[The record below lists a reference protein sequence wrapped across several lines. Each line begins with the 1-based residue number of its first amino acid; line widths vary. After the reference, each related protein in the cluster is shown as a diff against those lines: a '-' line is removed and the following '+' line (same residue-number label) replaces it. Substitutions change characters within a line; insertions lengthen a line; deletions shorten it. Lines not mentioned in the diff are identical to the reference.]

1 MRPCL
6 PRSRLKSRLLRATS
20 AGLCLAL
27 AAGPAGAQLRP
38 GAADRAKELNAQAG
52 NADAKAAVSGAA
64 NAAAA
69 STSGAGV
76 APAQT
81 RLIQHIVV
89 RGTQR
94 VEPGTVL
101 TYVGVREGDNFTP
114 AETDAALKAL
124 SATGL
129 FSDVKTSFDNATG
142 TLTIRVTENPIVNQV
157 VFEGNSKVSDKDLTK
172 EVQIKPR
179 AVFTRA
185 KVQADV
191 QRIIEVYRRNGKF
204 AARVD
209 PQIIQRPQNRVDL
222 IFSIT
227 DGPTTGVS
235 RISFSGNKIYDGDTL
250 KGQIATEESRWYKFL
265 ASNDNYDPDRLQ
277 FDRESLRR
285 FYINRGYADFKVL
298 SAVAQ
303 LTPNRESFYINFTV
317 DEGVRYQFGKIA
329 VDSKIRELP
338 AASLRPMI
346 DAKEGDIYSQ
356 DAVQKAIDALTNAA
370 GTKGYA
376 FAEVHPRIKRNKDTH
391 TIDLAFEIVQGPRVY
406 IEKINIAGN
415 TRTLD
420 RVIRRQFRLQEG
432 DAFNRVLIDRS
443 RTRIRGLGF
452 FKDVD
457 VKNVPGS
464 QPDRTN
470 LTVNVTEQSTGA
482 LSVGLGYSSTTSLLG
497 EISYTEANMFG
508 RGQNLR
514 VSLQASYITK
524 TAQLS
529 FTEPYFLDRDLSA
542 GFDLYRVQTNYEQ
555 ATYQSDVTAGVLRTG
570 FPISEYSSVSLS
582 YTYKIE
588 KVTPYSGAPLDV
600 LLAAGSAN
608 GSILGFSYSYNDLDD
623 FRKPTAGS
631 TFTFSQSF
639 AGFGGNLK
647 YISTNTT
654 ASHYVSMLDGAMVTS
669 LQGRGGYI
677 TGYNG
682 SLVPFNER
690 FFMGGDTF
698 RGFSLAGVGARDIVA
713 GNNYGALGGNVY
725 AIGTLQARFP
735 GLIPESYGINGGL
748 FTDFGTLGH
757 LDNIGTRVC
766 SGAQYSGIGT
776 CVKDNLAFRMTA
788 GISVQ
793 WKSPVGPVQ
802 IDLGLPIIKTFYDR
816 PQIIHF
822 STATGY

>member
-1 MRPCL
+1 MRPCS
-6 PRSRLKSRLLRATS
+6 PKARLRSRLLRATS
-20 AGLCLAL
+20 AGICLAL
-27 AAGPAGAQLRP
+27 AAAPAVAQLRP
-38 GAADRAKELNAQAG
+38 GAADRAKELNQA
-52 NADAKAAVSGAA
+52 NSDAKSAVS
-64 NAAAA
+64 NAAASA
-69 STSGAGV
+69 AANPAGTV
-76 APAQT
+76 AAPTTAP

-129 FSDVKTSFDNATG
+129 FSDVKTSFDGATG

-191 QRIIEVYRRNGKF
+191 QRIIELYRRNGKF

-235 RISFSGNKIYDGDTL
+235 RINFSGNKVFDSDTL

-285 FYINRGYADFKVL
+285 YYINRGYADFKVL

-303 LTPNRESFYINFTV
+303 LTPDRKSFFINFVV
-317 DEGVRYQFGKIA
+317 DEGARYKFGKIS

-338 AASLRPMI
+338 AGSLRPMI
-346 DAKEGDIYSQ
+346 EAQEGDIYSQ

-376 FAEVHPRIKRNKDTH
+376 FAEVHPRIKRNKDAR
-391 TIDLAFEIVQGPRVY
+391 TIDLGFEIVQGPRVY

-529 FTEPYFLDRDLSA
+529 FTEPYFLDRDLAA
-542 GFDLYRVQTNYEQ
+542 GFDLYRVQTNFEQ
-555 ATYQSDVTAGVLRTG
+555 ATYQSDVTAAVARFG
-570 FPISEYSSVSLS
+570 FPISEFSSVSLS

-588 KVTPYSGAPLDV
+588 KVSPYSGAPLDV
-600 LLAAGSAN
+600 LLAAGSN
-608 GSILGFSYSYNDLDD
+608 YGSILGFSYSYNDLDD
-623 FRKPTAGS
+623 FRKPTSGG
-631 TFTFSQSF
+631 TFTFSQAF

-647 YISTNTT
+647 YISVTSTF
-654 ASHYVSMLDGAMVTS
+654 AKYQAFLDGGMIGS
-669 LQGRGGYI
+669 FQGRGGYI

-698 RGFSLAGVGARDIVA
+698 RGFALAGVGARDIVSP
-713 GNNYGALGGNVY
+713 NNYGALGGNAY

-748 FTDFGTLGH
+748 FMDFGTLGH
-757 LDNIGTRVC
+757 LDNIGTRTC
-766 SGAQYSGIGT
+766 TGAQFSGVGS
-776 CVKDNLAFRMTA
+776 CVKDNLAFRASA

-802 IDLGLPIIKTFYDR
+802 IDLGLPIVKTFYDR

>member
-1 MRPCL
+1 M
-6 PRSRLKSRLLRATS
+6 
-20 AGLCLAL
+20 GLCAAL
-27 AAGPAGAQLRP
+27 FSVPAGAQLRP
-38 GAADRAKELNAQAG
+38 GAADRAKELNQQP
-52 NADAKAAVSGAA
+52 AAPG

-69 STSGAGV
+69 AAANPAAQV
-76 APAQT
+76 APAAEAP
-81 RLIQHIVV
+81 RIIQHIVV

-101 TYVGVREGDNFTP
+101 TYVGVHEGDNYTP
-114 AETDAALKAL
+114 ADVDAALKAL
-124 SATGL
+124 TATGL
-129 FSDVKTSFDNATG
+129 FSDVRTSFDGATG

-185 KVQADV
+185 KIQADV
-191 QRIIEVYRRNGKF
+191 QRIIELYRRNGKF

-235 RISFSGNKIYDGDTL
+235 KINFIGNTVYDSDTL
-250 KGQIATEESRWYKFL
+250 KGQIATEESRWWKFL

-285 FYINRGYADFKVL
+285 YYINRGYADFKVL

-303 LTPNRESFYINFTV
+303 LTPDRKSFYLNFTV
-317 DEGVRYQFGKIA
+317 DEGVRYHFGKITI
-329 VDSKIRELP
+329 DSKIRELP
-338 AASLRPMI
+338 AAQLRPSV
-346 DAKEGDIYSQ
+346 DAREGDIYSQ
-356 DAVQKAIDALTNAA
+356 EDVQKAIDALTNLA

-376 FAEVHPRIKRNKDTH
+376 FADVHPRLKRDAKTR
-391 TIDLAFEIVQGPRVY
+391 TIDLSFEIVQGPRVY

-420 RVIRRQFRLQEG
+420 KIIRRQFRLQEG

-470 LTVNVTEQSTGA
+470 LTVNVTEQSTAA

-497 EISYTEANMFG
+497 EVSYTDSNWFG

-524 TAQLS
+524 QALFS
-529 FTEPYFLDRDLSA
+529 FTEPYFLDRELAA
-542 GFDLYRVQTNYEQ
+542 GFDLYETQTNFDQ
-555 ATYQSDVTAGVLRTG
+555 ATYQSDTTAAVLRLG
-570 FPISEYSSVSLS
+570 FPISEFSSVSLS

-588 KVTPYSGAPLDV
+588 NVRPYAGAPLDV
-600 LLAAGSAN
+600 QLAAGSLN
-608 GSILGFSYSYNDLDD
+608 GSIFGFTYGYNDLDD
-623 FRKPTAGS
+623 VRKPTAGS
-631 TFTFSQSF
+631 TFSFTQAF

-647 YISTNTT
+647 YIQTGATFGTYKS
-654 ASHYVSMLDGAMVTS
+654 LFDGAIISS
-669 LQGRGGYI
+669 LSGRAGYI

-682 SLVPFNER
+682 SLVPFEER
-690 FFMGGDTF
+690 FFDGGDSF
-698 RGFSLAGVGARDIVA
+698 RGFALAGIGPRDIVA
-713 GNNYGALGGNVY
+713 PSNTGALGGTVR
-725 AIGTLQARFP
+725 AIGTAQMRFP
-735 GLIPESYGINGGL
+735 SLLPESYGVGLSL
-748 FTDFGTLGH
+748 FTDFGTMGRLDSLG
-757 LDNIGTRVC
+757 GGRVC
-766 SGAQYSGIGT
+766 TGAQFSGVGT
-776 CVKDNLAFRMTA
+776 CVKDNLAFRGSG
-788 GISVQ
+788 GISVT
-793 WKSPVGPVQ
+793 WKSPFGPVQ
-802 IDLGLPIIKTFYDR
+802 IDLGLPYAKAFYDR